1 MCTSARAR
9 GDCNKRGGRCQG
21 TRCVGG
27 RSRTYTSGRR
37 SSRSRTRRS

>member
-27 RSRTYTSGRR
+27 RRTTYSRSGSRSSSSRRR
-37 SSRSRTRRS
+37 S